1 MGNKRNRN
9 KGKKLLKAAG
19 LPTIS
24 EVLVDGVPLEV
35 AAELNDV
42 DKIQAAIDE
51 EMKKH
56 IHVDDFIDCH
66 FGKEKYARF
75 VLNYFRMPAALKFD
89 FEEFMRPYKLFAD
102 WKGKRYRV
110 TGASRMGDVWL
121 TSNFSQELGYE
132 HRVFVEELSNWGSNS
147 GVESE

>member
-9 KGKKLLKAAG
+9 KGKRLLKAAG
-19 LPTIS
+19 LPTMA
-24 EVLVDGVPLEV
+24 EVVVDGKPIEKMSQSD
-35 AAELNDV
+35 LNSDF

-89 FEEFMRPYKLFAD
+89 FEEFMKPFKLFAT
-102 WKGKRYRV
+102 WKGNRYRV

-121 TSNFSQELGYE
+121 TSKFDQELGYE
-132 HRVFVEELSNWGSNS
+132 HRVFVEELTNWGP
-147 GVESE
+147 EE

>member
-9 KGKKLLKAAG
+9 KQKKLMKAAG
-19 LPTIS
+19 LDTM
-24 EVLVDGVPLEV
+24 VDVIGAKNLE
-35 AAELNDV
+35 AKEDSDL

-89 FEEFMRPYKLFAD
+89 FEEFMKPFKLFAD
-102 WKGKRYRV
+102 WKDKRYRV

-121 TSNFSQELGYE
+121 SDDFDRECGYE
-132 HRVFVEELSNWGSNS
+132 HRVFVEELSNWGP
-147 GVESE
+147 EA

>member
-9 KGKKLLKAAG
+9 KGKRLKKAAG
-19 LPTIS
+19 LDTIAD
-24 EVLVDGVPLEV
+24 VRVDGVPIEKLE
-35 AAELNDV
+35 
-42 DKIQAAIDE
+42 KIDNSDLDIIQSIIDE

-75 VLNYFRMPAALKFD
+75 VLNYFRMPAAMKFD
-89 FEEFMRPYKLFAD
+89 FEEFMAPFKLFAT
-102 WKGKRYRV
+102 WKGERYRV

-121 TSNFSQELGYE
+121 TSKFDQEMGYE
-132 HRVFVEELSNWGSNS
+132 HRVFVEEITEWGP
-147 GVESE
+147 EA

>member
-9 KGKKLLKAAG
+9 KSKKLRKAAG
-19 LPTIS
+19 LPS
-24 EVLVDGVPLEV
+24 
-35 AAELNDV
+35 AADVIVGGKSIDEMKQEELKSDM

-66 FGKEKYARF
+66 FGEEKYARF
-75 VLNYFRMPAALKFD
+75 VLNYFRMPAAMKFD
-89 FEEFMRPYKLFAD
+89 FEEFMKPFKLFAD
-102 WKGKRYRV
+102 WQGKRYRV

-121 TSNFSQELGYE
+121 TSKFDQDCGYE
-132 HRVFVEELSNWGSNS
+132 HRVFVEEITNWGP
-147 GVESE
+147 EA

>member
-1 MGNKRNRN
+1 MGSKRNRN
-9 KGKKLLKAAG
+9 KGKRLKKAAG
-19 LPTIS
+19 LDTIAD
-24 EVLVDGVPLEV
+24 VRVDGVPIEKLE
-35 AAELNDV
+35 
-42 DKIQAAIDE
+42 KIDNSDLDIIQSIIDE

-89 FEEFMRPYKLFAD
+89 FEEFMAPFKLFAT
-102 WKGKRYRV
+102 WKGERYRV

-121 TSNFSQELGYE
+121 TSKFDQEMGYE
-132 HRVFVEELSNWGSNS
+132 HRVFVEEITEWGP
-147 GVESE
+147 EA